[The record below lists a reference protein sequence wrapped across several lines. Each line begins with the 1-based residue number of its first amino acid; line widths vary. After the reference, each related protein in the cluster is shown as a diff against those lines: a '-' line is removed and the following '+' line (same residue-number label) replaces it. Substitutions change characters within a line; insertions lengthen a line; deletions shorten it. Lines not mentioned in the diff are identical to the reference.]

1 MPAGAVIQKPRA
13 LPGFTGRKGC
23 VGGVISLAS
32 NLRAQPEARAGNGH
46 TRGSERCVELKV

>member
-23 VGGVISLAS
+23 VGGVISRAL
-32 NLRAQPEARAGNGH
+32 NPEAQPLARVRNGH
-46 TRGSERCVELKV
+46 TGGSERCVELKV

>member
-23 VGGVISLAS
+23 VGGVISLAL
-32 NLRAQPEARAGNGH
+32 NPGAQPLARVRNGY
-46 TRGSERCVELKV
+46 TRGNERCVELMV